1 MSVKVTVG
9 RAFGAFQEK
18 NSNKTQ
24 QISHLEGIIEDKETE
39 IGKLKKEISSLR
51 NVTNQFQS
59 QLEQSNKDRNKLQIQ
74 IETLL
79 LNQDR
84 LNNMIVNFTSSQKD
98 LSESN
103 KKVQYKIEVLN
114 NTIEEKNKTIQRQ
127 NVEYHLMEKV
137 KEDFEEKMIALS
149 KQLDE
154 CKAKMFSMNNII
166 KQKERY
172 IQMLLNEKKN
182 LSNKSILNSSSSN
195 NNIKTN
201 KTSNNFH
208 SINQCSTSQ
217 LKVQLTEKEQYIK
230 KLEDKTKKLEI
241 DNSNLIIRLRNQK

>member
-9 RAFGAFQEK
+9 RAFGTFQEK

-103 KKVQYKIEVLN
+103 KKLQYKIEVLN

>member
-103 KKVQYKIEVLN
+103 KKLQYKIEVLN

-149 KQLDE
+149 KKLDE

>member
-1 MSVKVTVG
+1 
-9 RAFGAFQEK
+9 
-18 NSNKTQ
+18 
-24 QISHLEGIIEDKETE
+24 
-39 IGKLKKEISSLR
+39 
-51 NVTNQFQS
+51 
-59 QLEQSNKDRNKLQIQ
+59 
-74 IETLL
+74 
-79 LNQDR
+79 
-84 LNNMIVNFTSSQKD
+84 
-98 LSESN
+98 
-103 KKVQYKIEVLN
+103 
-114 NTIEEKNKTIQRQ
+114 
-127 NVEYHLMEKV
+127 MEKV